1 MSSRRTIILVA
12 AIVVAALAT
21 YVLLNYVRGVEEKAK
36 PNPVSVYMQATT
48 QPELLPPL
56 FAAASNAVHGLYAV
70 GIIGDALAPGGNIQ
84 MLVNN
89 TQLEVG
95 FIAGS
100 VTRGANLA
108 PFKESKPVLPFLQTS
123 KGKLLSLVMMFTA
136 IALGIWAIG
145 TSVVRE
151 DTGLNSALSPYVDAD
166 DGESIGK
173 HSAIF
178 QRAVDIT
185 GGIAER
191 RGFLTSTENK
201 LDQASM
207 RLINKTYSTRLAP
220 RCLSTRHN
228 TCARI
233 AEICCDA
240 RAENA

>member
-1 MSSRRTIILVA
+1 MASCRPRPS
-12 AIVVAALAT
+12 
-21 YVLLNYVRGVEEKAK
+21 
-36 PNPVSVYMQATT
+36 PS
-48 QPELLPPL
+48 LLPPL

-84 MLVNN
+84 MLVNG

-151 DTGLNSALSPYVDAD
+151 NTGLNSALSPYVDSD
-166 DGESIGK
+166 DVDVIGK
-173 HSAIF
+173 HNAIF

-191 RGFLTSTENK
+191 RGFLTTAENK

-207 RLINKTYSTRLAP
+207 PLRAAEALTLYAASSVSSSFCSVVLTRSPIKILVFTAIGGVACRRRTSTSRSRA
-220 RCLSTRHN
+220 
-228 TCARI
+228 AR
-233 AEICCDA
+233 
-240 RAENA
+240 RSS